1 MHATKTKVLMAM
13 EEASRCLLCYD
24 APCSQACPAQTDP
37 AKFIRSLRFR
47 NLKGAMETIRTN
59 NILGGICARVCP
71 TEKYCEGACS
81 RTAVGKPIRIAFL
94 QQFLTD
100 QEQEI
105 NFHVLHPQKPTQGK
119 VAVIGSGPCGLAAA
133 AELAQAG
140 FTVTVFE
147 AREKVG
153 GWLTYG
159 IPADRLPQAVVD
171 REIQYVRDL
180 GVTFKTGC
188 RVGKDTSIVD
198 LRKQGYK
205 AILVAVGLQKSRL
218 PDIKGL
224 ELTGVYTATDF
235 LGLAKTA
242 PDQLHVGQRVV
253 VVGGGDVALDC
264 AATAKNL
271 GAADVK
277 VVYRRTLEKMPASPQ
292 EKERLGAL
300 NIPIFTGFKPAEIVG
315 AQGKVTRFRAAG
327 MFDDATLELPADT
340 VVVAIGQEPENLAAI
355 GDFHLNGSAIVT
367 DNYATGLDG
376 VFAAGDITEGDKT
389 VAYAIKMGKEAARAI
404 EQYVLA
410 KEGAK

>member
-218 PDIKGL
+218 PTSKVSNLRASIRPPTSLDWLKQRPTNFTWVSVWSLLVGATSP
-224 ELTGVYTATDF
+224 LTV
-235 LGLAKTA
+235 L
-242 PDQLHVGQRVV
+242 RR
-253 VVGGGDVALDC
+253 
-264 AATAKNL
+264 
-271 GAADVK
+271 
-277 VVYRRTLEKMPASPQ
+277 RRTLEQPTLKWCIGAPWRKCRLPRRRKNASARSTSPSLPASSRR
-292 EKERLGAL
+292 KL
-300 NIPIFTGFKPAEIVG
+300 
-315 AQGKVTRFRAAG
+315 
-327 MFDDATLELPADT
+327 
-340 VVVAIGQEPENLAAI
+340 
-355 GDFHLNGSAIVT
+355 
-367 DNYATGLDG
+367 
-376 VFAAGDITEGDKT
+376 
-389 VAYAIKMGKEAARAI
+389 
-404 EQYVLA
+404 
-410 KEGAK
+410 